1 MFATGIGALLV
12 RNDAHDALQKKVYF
26 AGGTTEVYL
35 SSQNFSVL
43 KPKLHEMWVLLVTC
57 QP

>member
-43 KPKLHEMWVLLVTC
+43 KPKLHEM
-57 QP
+57 